1 MRLTEC
7 VQNLHQLWLDH
18 NHLVLL
24 LHRDA
29 LLFLVNL
36 RKNIGEELWVA
47 CIDNIE
53 EKLAVNELVR
63 VRVVIREVLSRKR
76 ANLAN
81 FVIDL
86 AHTQLTVP
94 RNANTLDFVVKIIL
108 LRSCEQLLEKYQLAR
123 SHIWQIDLACS
134 KIKLS
139 SHDRTTLTLDFE
151 CI

>member
-1 MRLTEC
+1 MRLTEY

-24 LHRDA
+24 LHRDT

-63 VRVVIREVLSRKR
+63 VRVVIRQVLSRKR

-108 LRSCEQLLEKYQLAR
+108 LLSCEQLLEKYQLAR

-134 KIKLS
+134 KIKLR

>member
-1 MRLTEC
+1 MRLTEGI
-7 VQNLHQLWLDH
+7 QNLHQLWLDH
-18 NHLVLL
+18 DHLISL
-24 LHRDA
+24 LHRNT

-47 CIDNIE
+47 CIDNIK
-53 EKLAVNELVR
+53 EKLAVNELVW
-63 VRVVIREVLSRKR
+63 VRVVIRQVLSCKR

-81 FVIDL
+81 LVIDL
-86 AHTQLTVP
+86 ANTELTVP

-108 LRSCEQLLEKYQLAR
+108 FLSCKQLLEKCQLAR

-134 KIKLS
+134 KIKLRP
-139 SHDRTTLTLDFE
+139 HDKTTLTLNFE

>member
-18 NHLVLL
+18 DHLVLL

-86 AHTQLTVP
+86 AHTELTVP

-123 SHIWQIDLACS
+123 AHIWKIDLACS
-134 KIKLS
+134 KIKLRP
-139 SHDRTTLTLDFE
+139 HVRTTLTLDFE